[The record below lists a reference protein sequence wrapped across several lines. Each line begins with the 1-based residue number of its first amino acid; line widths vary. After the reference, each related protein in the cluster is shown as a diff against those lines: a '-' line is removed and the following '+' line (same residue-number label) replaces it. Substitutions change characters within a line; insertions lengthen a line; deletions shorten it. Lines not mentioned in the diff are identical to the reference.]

1 MENHFLPLVK
11 RLATGDWFTSRTS
24 ACGLF
29 SVCYPRVSEPMKA
42 ELLLLFQSLC
52 HDDTPMVRRA
62 AAGKLGEFAK
72 VVELEKMRTDM
83 VTLYSSLAE
92 DEQDSV
98 RLLAVEAC
106 VAVAGLLPSTDIEA
120 LAMPTLRQAIQDKS
134 WRVRYMVA
142 DKFTELQ
149 KAVGPE
155 ITKNELVKAFRDLLR
170 DQEAEVKTA
179 AALKLKEFSDGLP
192 KDSRE
197 TLIMTMI
204 IPCVKDLVT
213 DPNTHVKSALASK
226 IMGLSPI
233 LGKDK

>member
-1 MENHFLPLVK
+1 
-11 RLATGDWFTSRTS
+11 
-24 ACGLF
+24 
-29 SVCYPRVSEPMKA
+29 
-42 ELLLLFQSLC
+42 
-52 HDDTPMVRRA
+52 MVRRA